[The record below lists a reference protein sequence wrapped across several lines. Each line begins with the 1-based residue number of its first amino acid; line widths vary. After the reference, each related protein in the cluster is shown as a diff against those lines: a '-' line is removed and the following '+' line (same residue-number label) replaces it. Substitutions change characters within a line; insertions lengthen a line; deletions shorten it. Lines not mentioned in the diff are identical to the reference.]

1 MLHQV
6 RFDVRTSC
14 SPVQAAPATYC
25 TQHPRDA
32 YGHMSARNDG
42 AGMRRE
48 TLEAER
54 PFLRPHAD
62 VFIHL
67 SAPPRDRT
75 SPASRLNY
83 SSPATRWTATKTRA
97 WHLDGV
103 SPNSSTGPGPERT
116 RGPDVLPDVVT

>member
-6 RFDVRTSC
+6 WFDVRTSC

-54 PFLRPHAD
+54 VPSCVPSCILALMSL
-62 VFIHL
+62 FICPPEI
-67 SAPPRDRT
+67 APPL
-75 SPASRLNY
+75 PA
-83 SSPATRWTATKTRA
+83 
-97 WHLDGV
+97 G
-103 SPNSSTGPGPERT
+103 
-116 RGPDVLPDVVT
+116 